1 MMDRLSNNIKS
12 LRKSMGETQED
23 LAYSLDLNS
32 KSATANWESGENRPS
47 PDNIK
52 RLADHYRVTV
62 DQLLG
67 EDLST
72 DFSMVKWLNNL
83 GKSDNYD
90 YFHSFVCLFPI
101 VDSKK
106 EEELYPKLVD
116 AKKFHKECFECL
128 KNKDENYHSYLIKA
142 LEVYGELEK
151 DPACIS
157 AKANELSL
165 LLLNM
170 IMVRNSIDLD
180 GIDECFVIKNEKKRS
195 KEIKRFISEKIL
207 SGDTNSS
214 DTFRQIV
221 FEDFY
226 KDIMEEI
233 MALKS
238 HKSLFQLG
246 DYYHCI
252 LYLFD
257 MTDNDLGTAI
267 NQQIGLALLS
277 DLSLMKNKH
286 VSRFKN
292 FSKKMAK
299 VHDC

>member
-1 MMDRLSNNIKS
+1 MDRLSNNIKS
-12 LRKSMGETQED
+12 LRKSMGESQEE
-23 LAYSLDLNS
+23 LAYSIDLNS
-32 KSATANWESGENRPS
+32 KSAIANWESGINRPS
-47 PDNIK
+47 PENLKKI
-52 RLADHYRVTV
+52 AAHYRVTV

-67 EDLST
+67 GDLGT
-72 DFSMVKWLNNL
+72 DFSMVKMLNNL
-83 GKSDNYD
+83 SKSDNYD
-90 YFHSFVCLFPI
+90 YFHSFLCLFPI
-101 VDSKK
+101 ADFKK

-116 AKKFHKECFECL
+116 AKNFHKECFECL
-128 KNKDENYHSYLIKA
+128 KNQDENYHIYLTKA
-142 LEVYGELEK
+142 IEVYGELEK
-151 DPACIS
+151 DECIS
-157 AKANELSL
+157 AKANGLSL
-165 LLLNM
+165 LILWL
-170 IMVRNSIDLD
+170 IMVKGCIDLD
-180 GIDECFVIKNEKKRS
+180 GIDECFVIKNEKKRR
-195 KEIKRFISEKIL
+195 KEIKRFISENLL

-214 DTFRQIV
+214 DAFKQIV

-233 MALKS
+233 MALKR

-257 MTDNDLGTAI
+257 ITDNDLGTAI
-267 NQQIGLALLS
+267 NQQIGSALLS

-286 VSRFKN
+286 VSRIKY

>member
-32 KSATANWESGENRPS
+32 KSAIANWESGENRPS

-106 EEELYPKLVD
+106 EELYPKLVD
-116 AKKFHKECFECL
+116 AKKFHKECFECI

-165 LLLNM
+165 LLLYM
-170 IMVRNSIDLD
+170 TMVRNSIDLD